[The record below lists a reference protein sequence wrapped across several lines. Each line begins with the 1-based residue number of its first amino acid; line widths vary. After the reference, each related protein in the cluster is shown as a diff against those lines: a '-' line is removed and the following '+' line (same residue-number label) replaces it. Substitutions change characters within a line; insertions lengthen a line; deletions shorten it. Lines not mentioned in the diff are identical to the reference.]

1 MNGRRG
7 PTKASA
13 WSAFNGS
20 RLDSAAGS
28 KPTGAGVVDELAA
41 GIEEAAPTRL
51 DAQLVARLR
60 AKVSERLSERVEAE
74 RVAGRRL
81 DSQEQ
86 QLLARDLATEVLD
99 EYARD
104 CIATGRPVL
113 GPDEEDDYAQAV
125 DDALFGLGHVLG
137 RLLED
142 DSIENINANGSDGC
156 WITRSDG
163 SKEPGPPLA
172 GSDADL
178 VELIRTVAARM
189 GLSERRF
196 DLGSPRLNLQLPDG
210 SRLFAIMGVSRR
222 PSLCIR
228 RHRYPR
234 LFVEDLVAMGTVDA
248 GLREFLAASV
258 RAKSNIVV
266 CGGTGSGKTTMLR
279 ALGNE
284 IPPRERLVTIEDTLE
299 LGFDRYPELHP
310 DVVALEVREAN
321 IEGEG
326 AITAADLVRDGLR
339 MDPDRVFVGEARGDE
354 VTPMFLAMTQGN
366 EGSMCSVHADSS
378 AAVFDRLAMYAAMA
392 PERLDREASNLL
404 VANALDFVVFL
415 AQERVEG
422 QPVRRYVSSV
432 REVVGAEGH
441 MVVSNEVFR
450 PGPDGRAVPGVP
462 VREATLERLE
472 AAGYDQSWLGR
483 PGGWWGH

>member
-1 MNGRRG
+1 MKPLDRA
-7 PTKASA
+7 TA
-13 WSAFNGS
+13 WSPPPNGS
-20 RLDSAAGS
+20 VSAPANSAAEGSLADQLAVVLDEAGPKRLDS
-28 KPTGAGVVDELAA
+28 
-41 GIEEAAPTRL
+41 
-51 DAQLVARLR
+51 QLVARLR
-60 AKVSERLSERVEAE
+60 TTVSERLSERLEVERA
-74 RVAGRRL
+74 AGRTVSRE
-81 DSQEQ
+81 DQ
-86 QLLARDLATEVLD
+86 QLLARDLATDALED
-99 EYARD
+99 YARQ

-113 GPDEEDDYAQAV
+113 DADEEDDYAQAV
-125 DDALFGLGHVLG
+125 DDAMFGLGHVLG

-142 DSIENINANGSDGC
+142 DSIENINANGSDRC

-172 GSDADL
+172 GSDVEL

-196 DLGSPRLNLQLPDG
+196 DMGSPRLNLQLPDG

-222 PSLCIR
+222 PCLCIR
-228 RHRYPR
+228 RHRHPR
-234 LFVEDLVAMGTVDA
+234 LFVQDLVAMGTIDD
-248 GLREFLAASV
+248 GLREFLVASV
-258 RAKSNIVV
+258 RAKRNIVV

-366 EGSMCSVHADSS
+366 EGSLCSVHADSS
-378 AAVFDRLAMYAAMA
+378 AAVFDRLSMYAAMA
-392 PERLDREASNLL
+392 PERLGPETSNLL

-432 REVVGAEGH
+432 REVLHAEGP
-441 MVVSNEVFR
+441 MVVSNETFR

-462 VREATLERLE
+462 MREETLERLE
-472 AAGYDQSWLGR
+472 AAGYDRAWLER
-483 PGGWWGH
+483 PEGWWKT